1 MDKDNEVKK
10 ERKYYTSGPGKPP
23 IFIQAILYEKKM
35 SAIDFFHLTD
45 ACLDWEKQG
54 DDIAVIEPL
63 VTLLAAW
70 GDDLIF
76 AFHDTMAE
84 LLYSLDTQK
93 IAGDIYKDRS
103 FSADEF
109 LYIRCAALINSK
121 RYYNDIVS
129 GREGMEIVAGFDIN
143 TVQYAGFP
151 IFADPFEF
159 TGECDVIIDFSNA
172 ASTERLLDYC
182 EQHGTPVVICTTGHS
197 AAQLDRIRAASAKIA
212 VFRSGNMSLGINLIS
227 ELLKQSAAV
236 LGDKYDVEIIEK
248 HHNQKLDAPSGTALM
263 LADAVASALPY
274 DAEYVYDRH
283 ERREK
288 RPAHEIGIS
297 AIRGGTIVGEHS
309 VLFCGRDEIIEIKHT
324 ALSREVF
331 AVGAV
336 DAAAFMAERTQP
348 GMYDMSD
355 VIASHK

>member
-1 MDKDNEVKK
+1 M
-10 ERKYYTSGPGKPP
+10 
-23 IFIQAILYEKKM
+23 L
-35 SAIDFFHLTD
+35 
-45 ACLDWEKQG
+45 
-54 DDIAVIEPL
+54 
-63 VTLLAAW
+63 
-70 GDDLIF
+70 
-76 AFHDTMAE
+76 
-84 LLYSLDTQK
+84 K
-93 IAGDIYKDRS
+93 IALSGCCGRMGHVI
-103 FSADEF
+103 
-109 LYIRCAALINSK
+109 
-121 RYYNDIVS
+121 NDIVS

-143 TVQYAGFP
+143 TVQYADFP

-172 ASTERLLDYC
+172 AST
-182 EQHGTPVVICTTGHS
+182 VVICTTGHS

-212 VFRSGNMSLGINLIS
+212 VFRSGNMSLGINLMS

>member
-1 MDKDNEVKK
+1 M
-10 ERKYYTSGPGKPP
+10 
-23 IFIQAILYEKKM
+23 
-35 SAIDFFHLTD
+35 
-45 ACLDWEKQG
+45 
-54 DDIAVIEPL
+54 
-63 VTLLAAW
+63 
-70 GDDLIF
+70 
-76 AFHDTMAE
+76 
-84 LLYSLDTQK
+84 
-93 IAGDIYKDRS
+93 
-103 FSADEF
+103 
-109 LYIRCAALINSK
+109 
-121 RYYNDIVS
+121 
-129 GREGMEIVAGFDIN
+129 
-143 TVQYAGFP
+143 
-151 IFADPFEF
+151 
-159 TGECDVIIDFSNA
+159 
-172 ASTERLLDYC
+172 
-182 EQHGTPVVICTTGHS
+182 
-197 AAQLDRIRAASAKIA
+197 
-212 VFRSGNMSLGINLIS
+212 S

-355 VIASHK
+355 VIPQVKPKDFYPRDRSPFLCRNPSESIESEGFSLILRGAFLLPPHSG

>member
-1 MDKDNEVKK
+1 
-10 ERKYYTSGPGKPP
+10 
-23 IFIQAILYEKKM
+23 
-35 SAIDFFHLTD
+35 
-45 ACLDWEKQG
+45 
-54 DDIAVIEPL
+54 
-63 VTLLAAW
+63 
-70 GDDLIF
+70 
-76 AFHDTMAE
+76 
-84 LLYSLDTQK
+84 
-93 IAGDIYKDRS
+93 
-103 FSADEF
+103 
-109 LYIRCAALINSK
+109 
-121 RYYNDIVS
+121 
-129 GREGMEIVAGFDIN
+129 MEIVAGFDIN
-143 TVQYAGFP
+143 TVQYADFP

-182 EQHGTPVVICTTGHS
+182 EQHGTPVVICTTVTLRRS
-197 AAQLDRIRAASAKIA
+197 WTASVRLLQRSRCSVRATCR
-212 VFRSGNMSLGINLIS
+212 FGINLRS

-336 DAAAFMAERTQP
+336 ECSRFHGRAAPSRACTT
-348 GMYDMSD
+348 
-355 VIASHK
+355 